1 MREIKFRAWDEGE
14 FAEEKCM
21 IEWND
26 TFFSDMSAVTMYGSY
41 FSDIEMPLMQYIGRK
56 DKNGKEIYEDDIV
69 DVVML
74 EGVCNPS
81 TKYLV
86 EYHNTGFYLK
96 CKNIDDDI
104 GYVEICGYDC
114 CIKSMEIIGNKCEN
128 PELLEVK

>member
-1 MREIKFRAWDEGE
+1 MREIKFRAWDE
-14 FAEEKCM
+14 EEKCI

-26 TFFSDMSAVTMYGSY
+26 TFFSDMSAVTMYQSY

-104 GYVEICGYDC
+104 GYVEICGYEC
-114 CIKSMEIIGNKCEN
+114 CIKSMEIIGNIHEN
-128 PELLEVK
+128 PELLEEK